1 MNAPMNDPKS
11 APINAAPVFAA
22 LADPLRRELLAN
34 LAEHGPK
41 TATRLAQDYPQLI
54 TRQGI
59 RKHLS
64 VLSAARLVSVEQHGR
79 DKRYGLTPAPLAE
92 VDRWIEEISAKWDKR
107 LLRLKQFVESDVNQS

>member
-1 MNAPMNDPKS
+1 M
-11 APINAAPVFAA
+11 NAAPVFTA
-22 LADPLRRELLAN
+22 LADPWRRDLLAN

-79 DKRYGLTPAPLAE
+79 DKRYGLILAPLAE
-92 VDRWIEEISAKWDKR
+92 VDRWIEEISTKWDKR
-107 LLRLKQFVESDVNQS
+107 LLRLKQFVESDVNQL